1 MKMRRY
7 FHDHLIS
14 VFENCKKYD
23 VGFMLDESGSV
34 SHDNWLKEEQ
44 FTKIIAKEV
53 EVGVQGGRASVITFN
68 SDSLLKIRFSD
79 HLNYKSFERA
89 VDSLHQQSGGTDI
102 IRALNKGLD
111 EMFQTRNGMRQE
123 SEKIAV
129 LITDGSDSN
138 NIHSYRQVAESYRQ
152 RKVKLLVVGVG
163 SVDRSKLKE
172 LVQDQ
177 RDFFVATNFNELLKT
192 FVKGV
197 AENVQGACKGKS
209 GFKLLNFT
217 FIL

>member
-1 MKMRRY
+1 M
-7 FHDHLIS
+7 
-14 VFENCKKYD
+14 
-23 VGFMLDESGSV
+23 DESGSV

-44 FTKIIAKEV
+44 FTKIIANEV

-68 SDSLLKIRFSD
+68 SDSSLKIKFSD

-129 LITDGSDSN
+129 LVTDGSDSN

-163 SVDRSKLKE
+163 SVDRNKLKE

-177 RDFFVATNFNELLKT
+177 KDFFVATNFNELLKT

-197 AENVQGACKGKS
+197 AESVQGACKGK
-209 GFKLLNFT
+209 KDYNLLYFA
-217 FIL
+217 FISYL